1 MMTMMI
7 MKIMVVMM
15 MVMVV
20 MMKVM
25 MVMMVNGEGHV
36 GGDDEGHGGDDEGHG
51 DDDEGHGGDCGD
63 VGTGYY
69 FQCLWGEKRSLY
81 VSGPPFFCL
90 VYDVKS
96 RDIEIVV
103 DIILIKNL
111 RKPT

>member
-25 MVMMVNGEGHV
+25 MVMMKVMMVMMVNGEGHV
-36 GGDDEGHGGDDEGHG
+36 GG
-51 DDDEGHGGDCGD
+51 DDEGHGGDCGD